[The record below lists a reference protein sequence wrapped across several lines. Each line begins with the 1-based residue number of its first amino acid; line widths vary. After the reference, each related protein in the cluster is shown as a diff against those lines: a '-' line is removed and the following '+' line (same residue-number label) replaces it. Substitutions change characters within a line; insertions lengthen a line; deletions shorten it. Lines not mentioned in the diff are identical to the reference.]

1 VDSLETPDL
10 VRRAQRGDRGA
21 FTELFR
27 RHRADVARLVFRMTS
42 SNGDR
47 DDLVQEVFLQVH
59 RSLGEFRGQ
68 SKFST
73 WVHRIAVNVVLMA
86 RRAAKSRPVFAAELN
101 ADLDP
106 TDDPLPDEGAA
117 RARRIEAFRRL
128 VDRLADK
135 KRAVFLLHEL
145 EGLSPADI
153 SAIVDAPVLTVRTRL
168 FYARRELTEWLREEP
183 ALAELVRALEGD
195 ASPSSSSKTRDR
207 FEEET

>member
-1 VDSLETPDL
+1 
-10 VRRAQRGDRGA
+10 
-21 FTELFR
+21 
-27 RHRADVARLVFRMTS
+27 MTS